1 MSKRVLVPMTH
12 SEESEKAL
20 AHALST
26 FPDAEITV
34 VHVINPNV
42 HYGAEG
48 YVGYEQIMQEEQ
60 RNAEELFEIATGIAA
75 EHGATIST
83 EQLTGHTPRRI
94 VEYAEEHGFDQLVLG
109 SRGRSGIPRL
119 LLGSVAEAVTRRS
132 PVPVTIVR

>member
-1 MSKRVLVPMTH
+1 MPKRVLVPMTH

-48 YVGYEQIMQEEQ
+48 YVGYDQIMEEER
-60 RNAEELFEIATGIAA
+60 RNAEELFETARDIAA
-75 EHGATIST
+75 KHDATIST

-94 VEYAEEHGFDQLVLG
+94 VEYAEEGEFDQLVLG